1 MVATSMSQRKDSRAG
16 TNGDACSGERSSLM
30 NVGRRVDYAV
40 RALAYLA
47 GQDRERLVPCAEI
60 EARQGIP
67 RHFLSKILRCLVEAG
82 YLDSVAGARGG
93 FRMKRDA
100 ASISLREVYECF
112 EGELC
117 LIECLRDQG
126 GSCSYTAVCT
136 QIDIWRGARQTLLA
150 YLESVTIAQVA
161 DPRGLEPRR
170 AGDGEAPQLPSV
182 TTGAGDAKAGASGV

>member
-1 MVATSMSQRKDSRAG
+1 MTQRREG
-16 TNGDACSGERSSLM
+16 HERGHGECGGERSSLM

-47 GQDRERLVPCAEI
+47 GQQVERLVPCAEI

-82 YLDSVAGARGG
+82 YLESVAGARGG
-93 FRMKRDA
+93 FRMKRHA
-100 ASISLREVYECF
+100 EEISVREVYECF

-126 GSCSYTAVCT
+126 GACSYVSVCT
-136 QIDIWRGARQTLLA
+136 QIDVWRGARRKLLE
-150 YLESVTIAQVA
+150 YLESVTIAQIA
-161 DPRGLEPRR
+161 DPHGLEPRR
-170 AGDGEAPQLPSV
+170 SQNEPAPSAVLDEAAAKV
-182 TTGAGDAKAGASGV
+182 DATPV

>member
-1 MVATSMSQRKDSRAG
+1 MVDTSMSQRRDNRSGA
-16 TNGDACSGERSSLM
+16 NSEACSGERSSLM
-30 NVGRRVDYAV
+30 NIGRRVDYAV

-47 GQDRERLVPCAEI
+47 GQEEERLVPCAEI

-93 FRMKRDA
+93 FRMRRSA

-126 GSCSYTAVCT
+126 GACNYTAVCT
-136 QIDIWRGARQTLLA
+136 QIDVWRGARQKLFE

-161 DPRGLEPRR
+161 DPAGLEPRR
-170 AGDGEAPQLPSV
+170 AQGEQSSPALPAV
-182 TTGAGDAKAGASGV
+182 ATGAAKAGAGRL